1 MRLRHLRCV
10 WFLVV
15 FFAATCWRGEG
26 TRAEE
31 EKPIWLAVAR
41 PGLAGPLDLLA
52 QERRNEGMEVVVS
65 TAAVEKAV
73 AALPRRP
80 AFLLLVGDD
89 EPGKEA
95 EPWYLAAKRKPL
107 YRWRR
112 AQPRQFASDAAW
124 GDLDADGLP
133 DVPVGRIPARTPA
146 QVELAVKKILA
157 FQRKKPTAADLQLAV
172 WAGSPQYG
180 AAIDTV
186 ASEMLLVMLKT
197 TAPRWAAPWVISGNR
212 QHPLCGWPPDQPAL
226 FTRRMREGSVLNVL
240 MGHASA
246 ERFFSMSDGD
256 RPIWYTAED
265 AAGPLEKGPPAAP
278 MVLFSC
284 TSGDFTRPAPCMA
297 ESFLMLPGGPM
308 ATIAA
313 TTESHPLTNYFS
325 SVCLLKELGSG
336 EDRLGLVWLAGQQKA
351 RKARSFLVERVLR
364 DVEGKLEDEIDVEKL
379 RRDQLLMYALLGD
392 PATRLR
398 LPKPLVASAQRTA
411 EGWRWKAQ
419 RPVGATRLEVGHRA
433 AVAPRDALKQRPAG
447 REEAR
452 KAFEEANAAL
462 AFAPLPSPPDAGPW
476 EGTVERPGWL
486 RLVATGGGEI
496 HVAVLKLP

>member
-1 MRLRHLRCV
+1 MTPRRFRHV
-10 WFLVV
+10 WVPALLAIAVCCGGAGR
-15 FFAATCWRGEG
+15 AAADER
-26 TRAEE
+26 
-31 EKPIWLAVAR
+31 PIWLAVTR
-41 PGLAGPLDLLA
+41 PGLAGPLDVLA
-52 QERRNEGMEVVVS
+52 QQRRNEGMQAIVS
-65 TAAVEKAV
+65 TAAVDKAL

-89 EPGKEA
+89 EPGSEA
-95 EPWYLAAKRKPL
+95 EPWYLPAKRKPL
-107 YRWRR
+107 YRWRSV
-112 AQPRQFASDAAW
+112 QPRQFPSDAAY

-133 DVPVGRIPARTPA
+133 DLPVGRIPARTA
-146 QVELAVKKILA
+146 TQVELMVNKILA
-157 FQRKKPTAADLQLAV
+157 YQRKRPAAADLQLAV

-180 AAIDTV
+180 AAIDTM
-186 ASEMLLVMLKT
+186 ASEMLLVMLRT
-197 TAPRWAAPWVISGNR
+197 TAPRWATPWVISGNR
-212 QHPLCGWPPDQPAL
+212 RHPLCGWPADQPAL
-226 FTRRMREGSVLNVL
+226 FTRRMREGSLLNVL

-246 ERFFSMSDGD
+246 ERFFSLSDGG
-256 RPIWYTAED
+256 RAVWYTAAD

-278 MVLFSC
+278 MFLFSC
-284 TSGDFTRPAPCMA
+284 TSGDFARPAPCMA
-297 ESFLMLPGGPM
+297 ESFLLMPGGPV

-325 SVCLLKELGSG
+325 SVCLLKELGRG
-336 EDRLGLVWLAGQQKA
+336 EDRLGLVWLAAQRKA
-351 RKARSFLVERVLR
+351 RKARNFLVERVLR

-419 RPVGATRLEVGHRA
+419 RPEGATRLEVGHRA